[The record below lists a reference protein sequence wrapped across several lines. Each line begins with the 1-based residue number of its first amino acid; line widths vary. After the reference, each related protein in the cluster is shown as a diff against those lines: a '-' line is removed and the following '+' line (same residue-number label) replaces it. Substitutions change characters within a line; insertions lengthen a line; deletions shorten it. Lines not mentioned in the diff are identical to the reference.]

1 MKSMLEINQYIKQNL
16 FFLGSIKN
24 GVFTSKVMDIEEL
37 VKVGE
42 KWNTCPYYA
51 SRDVSKQ
58 PECGIIFTPYNYL
71 LNKKSRSA
79 QNLEIAGN
87 IIIFDEAHN
96 LVSIN

>member
-1 MKSMLEINQYIKQNL
+1 
-16 FFLGSIKN
+16 
-24 GVFTSKVMDIEEL
+24 MDIEEL

-42 KWNTCPYYA
+42 KWSTCPYYA

-58 PECGIIFTPYNYL
+58 PECGITFTPYNYL

-87 IIIFDEAHN
+87 IVIVDEAHN
-96 LVSIN
+96 LVSRI